1 MVALSRTG
9 LQLALLSLSGGYKDV
24 ALAIPQGSLLP
35 PFLRS
40 SSILHSGWPTMT
52 SLFPHLLGNASALS
66 APPSFPNCSGSRMT
80 ESIFLAGSSSPQVH
94 SSPLCATCRPRAPSG
109 LSADFIG
116 HADLCAA
123 LSASPGSLPRQADTQ
138 CFPSLRSASRG
149 SDSKLPQT
157 FSPSL
162 AGFTE
167 WGQSCGL
174 RELAKETGE
183 STPLGQ
189 LLRF

>member
-24 ALAIPQGSLLP
+24 ALAIPQGSFLP

-80 ESIFLAGSSSPQVH
+80 ESIFLAGSSSPQAH
-94 SSPLCATCRPRAPSG
+94 SSPLCATCRPRALSG

-123 LSASPGSLPRQADTQ
+123 LSRPRRAPSRARLTLSVSLPSALLLADRIPN
-138 CFPSLRSASRG
+138 CLRPSLPAWRG
-149 SDSKLPQT
+149 SPNGV
-157 FSPSL
+157 SPVD
-162 AGFTE
+162 
-167 WGQSCGL
+167 
-174 RELAKETGE
+174 
-183 STPLGQ
+183 
-189 LLRF
+189 

>member
-24 ALAIPQGSLLP
+24 ALAIPQGSFLP

-123 LSASPGSLPRQADTQ
+123 LSASRAPSPARLTLSVSLPSALLLADPIPN
-138 CFPSLRSASRG
+138 CLRPSLPAWRG
-149 SDSKLPQT
+149 SPNGV
-157 FSPSL
+157 SPVD
-162 AGFTE
+162 
-167 WGQSCGL
+167 
-174 RELAKETGE
+174 
-183 STPLGQ
+183 
-189 LLRF
+189 

>member
-24 ALAIPQGSLLP
+24 ALAIPQGSFLP

-80 ESIFLAGSSSPQVH
+80 ESIFLAGSSSPQAH
-94 SSPLCATCRPRAPSG
+94 SSPLCATCHPRALSGSALTSLVMQIYALLSRPRRAPSRARLT
-109 LSADFIG
+109 LSV
-116 HADLCAA
+116 
-123 LSASPGSLPRQADTQ
+123 SLPSALLLADPIPN
-138 CFPSLRSASRG
+138 CLRPSLPAWRG
-149 SDSKLPQT
+149 SPNGV
-157 FSPSL
+157 SPVD
-162 AGFTE
+162 
-167 WGQSCGL
+167 
-174 RELAKETGE
+174 
-183 STPLGQ
+183 
-189 LLRF
+189 